1 MPRDLHREA
10 AKLGLFGLGIDEEVG
25 GSGGD
30 LVDASVLGE
39 EFHYAGAAAGVFAS
53 LFTHGIA
60 LPHLIAAGDPDQIDR
75 WVRPTLAGEKIGS
88 LAITEPDGGS
98 DVGHLRTTAVRDG
111 DHFVVNGA
119 KTYITSA
126 VRADFVTTAVRT
138 GGPGASGVVG
148 FPSLMS
154 GLHDLM
160 PGLEVYTL
168 DHRGTGYSGFLECP
182 EQQRPDSEYGAGIS
196 DAELEGC
203 IAAMR
208 ALQGEGLSTLGSTSS
223 AIDLAAYIEASRR
236 PDTPVYLWGGS
247 YGAYLALRFLRLFP
261 EGVDGVIIE
270 GIVKPDVT
278 FINHDETSDRAGRWL
293 LEECAADEACAARLG
308 DDPAATLA
316 EAMARHDVGAC
327 EHVPIDSQSFQQ
339 LLVYIMYSWVTSGVV
354 PALIHRYHR
363 CAPEDG
369 EALMFLWEFLF
380 GEEGAWVADTTDR
393 SYSLLL
399 QLHVIHSEM
408 WEHPDYDLEEVPGT
422 LEAFWGECLFCRRN
436 IQTYVDTH
444 DVWPRYDDSAYGD
457 SYAESDVPML
467 MMHGRLDPT
476 ASAPE
481 AEEVGAWF
489 TGANQT
495 FVMFPQ
501 AAHNI
506 SSGTPYRPLRPH
518 CGMKLWL
525 DFMADPTA
533 ALDTSCVAEVQP
545 INFEGTEPLARALLG
560 TGSFFE
566 LEGDGKAAPVAPDPA
581 ALEALRALRRR
592 VQVDRLQRRLRSPAL
607 GR

>member
-1 MPRDLHREA
+1 MRMHRHGIIITL
-10 AKLGLFGLGIDEEVG
+10 LGLSLLGWGCSDDSGATAGADVG
-25 GSGGD
+25 GDTTADTGVTEDTDPATDTGAAEDAASPDAAPTDPTELFAGVD
-30 LVDASVLGE
+30 VVWEPCPLVEGE
-39 EFHYAGAAAGVFAS
+39 EGSEAGCAS
-53 LFTHGIA
+53 TEMPLFWEAHDGQTTSIREKR
-60 LPHLIAAGDPDQIDR
+60 L
-75 WVRPTLAGEKIGS
+75 RPEGE
-88 LAITEPDGGS
+88 
-98 DVGHLRTTAVRDG
+98 VTAQVWLV
-111 DHFVVNGA
+111 H
-119 KTYITSA
+119 
-126 VRADFVTTAVRT
+126 